1 MENLVINRTANTLE
15 VVFDINKKT
24 LSFAGNSL
32 PENPAE
38 FYGNIDDYINNYTQ
52 KHQIQILNIVCDIT
66 YMNSSSNKRLFQ
78 LLKKCIAIF
87 NKVNITWIYETNDD
101 DMKEQG
107 EDFQYTLG
115 VDFDFQM
122 KQ

>member
-1 MENLVINRTANTLE
+1 MENLVINKTSNTLE
-15 VVFDINKKT
+15 VIFDINDKT
-24 LSFAGNSL
+24 ITLNGNSL

-38 FYGNIDDYINNYTQ
+38 FYGIIEDYINNYAQ
-52 KHQIQILNIVCDIT
+52 KYQTKILNIICEIT

-78 LLKKCIAIF
+78 LLKKCIAMF
-87 NKVNITWIYETNDD
+87 DKVNITWVYEMNDD

-107 EDFQYTLG
+107 EDFQYSLG
-115 VDFDFQM
+115 VDFDFQI

>member
-1 MENLVINRTANTLE
+1 
-15 VVFDINKKT
+15 
-24 LSFAGNSL
+24 
-32 PENPAE
+32 
-38 FYGNIDDYINNYTQ
+38 
-52 KHQIQILNIVCDIT
+52 
-66 YMNSSSNKRLFQ
+66 MNSSSNKRLFQ
-78 LLKKCIAIF
+78 LLKKCLTIF
-87 NKVNITWIYETNDD
+87 DRVNITWIYETNDD